1 MQSELNA
8 RDRHSSL
15 EFFLRF
21 KGDLVFEILTCKNE
35 EDEAEEEKEEEE
47 GEEEEEEG
55 YTFLI
60 ARTALRLLSAV
71 QARRNSLQGRY
82 NGISHQ
88 DRKTASWVAPRPF
101 SD

>member
-1 MQSELNA
+1 MQ
-8 RDRHSSL
+8 
-15 EFFLRF
+15 RF

-35 EDEAEEEKEEEE
+35 EDEAEEEKEEKEKEE
-47 GEEEEEEG
+47 EEEEEEEG
-55 YTFLI
+55 VGG
-60 ARTALRLLSAV
+60 LLSAV